1 MDILKIK
8 DWQYKIAAS
17 VLLIAVIIMA
27 TRISVTKKRLE
38 FIELNLADDQKHIE
52 FLTEKNKNLSKREM
66 DLLKQCADLHLEN
79 NELKFRKP
87 ETKII
92 YYEKPVTVD
101 DDASEYYN
109 SKLSERYK

>member
-1 MDILKIK
+1 MDISKINEFK
-8 DWQYKIAAS
+8 YHIAAAI
-17 VLLIAVIIMA
+17 LLIAVIIMA
-27 TRISVTKKRLE
+27 TRLNVTKNRMNFL
-38 FIELNLADDQKHIE
+38 ELNLADEQKHIE
-52 FLTEKNKNLSKREM
+52 FLTSKNKDLSKREM
-66 DLLKQCADLHLEN
+66 ELLKQCAELHLEN